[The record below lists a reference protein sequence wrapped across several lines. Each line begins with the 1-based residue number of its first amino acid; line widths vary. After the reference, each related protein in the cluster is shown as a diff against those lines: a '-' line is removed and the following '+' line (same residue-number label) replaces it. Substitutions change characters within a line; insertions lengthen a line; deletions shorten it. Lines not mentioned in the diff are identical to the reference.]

1 MVVEF
6 LEGVQVTGRRFYDPN
21 VTVKFKEYSASDYD
35 TQLLTDLSSGTQPD
49 VFPLKN
55 LKNYYTYAKE
65 SDGLANLSDV
75 AKTYDGDKNIDL
87 SPYELDGKYYGLP
100 YRQDVW
106 VLFYNKDMFNKA
118 GVSVPTDKWTW
129 DDFVKTAQELKAKLP
144 AAGYDANQVYPTY
157 LHSWQSVVQG
167 VATAQGG
174 SDALNKFATGDF
186 GYMNPF
192 YETAMKV
199 QNEGLALNYNIVT
212 SNKTQYGAQFTSELA
227 AMMPMGSWEAASV
240 IDDAKTGVGH
250 KFEWGMAPLPQA
262 EGHDFS
268 KDAETF
274 GDPTGLAV
282 SSKLSGQQLAAAKEF
297 VKWASGPDCSMLL
310 AQTLGTA
317 PAYRSEDVIDAFFS
331 VDGMPKDEVSRNS
344 LLKSAVK
351 PENPVSEHT
360 GEIQSTLSVMH
371 SAIMTGTKPLDQAIA
386 DAQATVSGL

>member
-1 MVVEF
+1 MRRHTVLSACAVAAVAAIVLSGCGGENSQQSEAFDPNAKTEITMAGWSLSSSKEF
-6 LEGVQVTGRRFYDPN
+6 KLLAEGFMKSHPN

-262 EGHDFS
+262 EGDMIF
-268 KDAETF
+268 
-274 GDPTGLAV
+274 LMMLR
-282 SSKLSGQQLAAAKEF
+282 LSAIPL
-297 VKWASGPDCSMLL
+297 VLL
-310 AQTLGTA
+310 
-317 PAYRSEDVIDAFFS
+317 F
-331 VDGMPKDEVSRNS
+331 
-344 LLKSAVK
+344 
-351 PENPVSEHT
+351 PVS
-360 GEIQSTLSVMH
+360 
-371 SAIMTGTKPLDQAIA
+371 
-386 DAQATVSGL
+386 